1 MPAIGIIDDKKGQR
15 ESIQRIIAN
24 YLEENYSQWNCIDIY
39 PFRDRIEY
47 VNWIIENDVA
57 VLILDEQLTGEKSV
71 QGWNVDYD
79 GHDLILFIRETYPTF
94 PVFGMTAY
102 GVNTQDLRDRYNL
115 FEDIL
120 EDKEFYSKPEQE
132 IDRFVRSG
140 QRFTDTNLEELNK
153 VSTISKLLAEG
164 KDVTKEQ
171 IEEARAI
178 QERLGLPF
186 TIESIHNRSEAVD
199 LLEKEL
205 KDFETIISDIQNFL
219 KK

>member
-1 MPAIGIIDDKKGQR
+1 MPTIGIIDDKKSQR
-15 ESIQRIIAN
+15 ESAQRIISN
-24 YLEENYSQWNCIDIY
+24 YLSENYGEWECVDTY
-39 PFRDRIEY
+39 PFRDKVDY
-47 VNWIIENDVA
+47 VNWIVENDIA
-57 VLILDEQLTGEKSV
+57 VLILDEQLTGEKSS

-79 GHDLILFIRETYPTF
+79 GHDLIVFIRETYPTF
-94 PVFGMTAY
+94 PVFAMTAY
-102 GVNTQDLRDRYNL
+102 GAKTQELVDRYNL

-120 EDKEFYSKPEQE
+120 EDKDFYSKPEQE

-153 VSTISKLLAEG
+153 VSLVSKLLAEG
-164 KDVTKEQ
+164 KQVSQED
-171 IEEARAI
+171 ISEAKAI

-186 TIESIHNRSEAVD
+186 TIDSIKNRSEAVD

-205 KDFETIISDIQNFL
+205 NDFESIISEIESFL